1 MNRTTILGLAFL
13 AAALVITACG
23 GDAATATRSPTS
35 VPTDTPTQV
44 PTASPM
50 STVPAAGSSPTP
62 TETTSSQP
70 SETLATHTWTISEV
84 DSEGAKPS
92 LDVGPY
98 GTPHIAYMLED
109 MPGFVKHA
117 VLGPGGWDI
126 STIETG
132 YFYGPLDIVVGSDG
146 TPHVAWHDHD
156 VEDGAYSTLSG
167 GEWETRK
174 IRDSGHDG
182 WDINLTLDS
191 QGVPHVVSIDP
202 SQFGSRD
209 SIEYSV
215 PDGDGWA
222 VEKVGSGPVKYEF
235 GTTIAIDSTGR
246 PHIAWFDDGTEELKY
261 AVKDSGAWAIST
273 VDADGDAGRF
283 PSMALDSLDNP
294 VISYYEPDGDTAGH
308 IKLARWNGQAWDIQ
322 RIDRLE
328 APFLGFLGARK
339 NSSLVLDGQDNPVV
353 AYSDERAVKVAAW
366 DGSTW
371 AIETVHTA
379 GSDPLGQQVSLSMDP
394 SGGLHLTFAVVT
406 RKSPPGVKGPIMYAS
421 GTPAG

>member
-1 MNRTTILGLAFL
+1 MNRTTSLGLAFL

-23 GDAATATRSPTS
+23 SDAATATRAPTS

-44 PTASPM
+44 PTASPT

-62 TETTSSQP
+62 AETTSSRP

-84 DSEGAKPS
+84 DSE
-92 LDVGPY
+92 
-98 GTPHIAYMLED
+98 
-109 MPGFVKHA
+109 
-117 VLGPGGWDI
+117 
-126 STIETG
+126 
-132 YFYGPLDIVVGSDG
+132 
-146 TPHVAWHDHD
+146 
-156 VEDGAYSTLSG
+156 
-167 GEWETRK
+167 
-174 IRDSGHDG
+174 
-182 WDINLTLDS
+182 
-191 QGVPHVVSIDP
+191 
-202 SQFGSRD
+202 
-209 SIEYSV
+209 
-215 PDGDGWA
+215 
-222 VEKVGSGPVKYEF
+222 
-235 GTTIAIDSTGR
+235 
-246 PHIAWFDDGTEELKY
+246 ELKY
-261 AVKDSGAWAIST
+261 AIKDSGAWAIST
-273 VDADGDAGRF
+273 VDAGGDAGMF

-294 VISYYEPDGDTAGH
+294 VITYYEPDGDTAGH

-328 APFLGFLGARK
+328 APSLGFLGARK

-353 AYSDERAVKVAAW
+353 AYSDKRVVKLAAW

-371 AIETVHTA
+371 AIETMHTA